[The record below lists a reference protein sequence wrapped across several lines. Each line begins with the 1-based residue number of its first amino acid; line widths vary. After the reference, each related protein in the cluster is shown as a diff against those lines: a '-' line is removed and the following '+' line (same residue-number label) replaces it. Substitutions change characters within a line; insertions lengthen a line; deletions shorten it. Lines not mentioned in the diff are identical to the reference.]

1 VAVAAIVEHAGAP
14 VEGDTPT
21 GSGGDDLAGFRS
33 LFYGCMRS
41 RADALFELVEAVLC
55 GRGPVVSL
63 PELSLEPVHRR
74 GHGAMYDALAAGR
87 VQIASLRRSL
97 AGLVLPRASN
107 GQIRL
112 AVDVS
117 AWPRPDAECSAD
129 RCHAHRPCRC
139 DGIRQTI
146 PGWPYSMVAGLESGR
161 SSWTALLDA
170 VRLRPDDDATELTA
184 TQIRGLVARLEQAG
198 QWHVDDPPILVVM
211 DAGYDVV
218 RLAFLLQDLPVLL
231 VARVRSDRVFY
242 APAAPAGGPGR
253 PARHGASLR
262 LAEPASWPDC
272 HAASTDLHPRYGN
285 VSVQAWAR
293 MHPQLARR
301 GGWSNHPGKLPIIEG
316 TLIRIRV
323 DRLPGDRAPKP
334 VWLWHSHPEAAELDL
349 QRVFR
354 IFLRRFDIEHTFR
367 FLKQTLGWTRPRLR
381 TPQQADRWT
390 WLIIAAYTQLRL
402 ARGLATD
409 LRRPWEAP
417 LDPDRLTPARV
428 RRGFPRIRRTV
439 GLPASAPKPTR
450 PGPGRPKGSRNRHK
464 ANRYTVGKQ
473 PKVDISQVGAA
484 TT

>member
-1 VAVAAIVEHAGAP
+1 
-14 VEGDTPT
+14 
-21 GSGGDDLAGFRS
+21 
-33 LFYGCMRS
+33 
-41 RADALFELVEAVLC
+41 
-55 GRGPVVSL
+55 
-63 PELSLEPVHRR
+63 
-74 GHGAMYDALAAGR
+74 
-87 VQIASLRRSL
+87 
-97 AGLVLPRASN
+97 
-107 GQIRL
+107 
-112 AVDVS
+112 
-117 AWPRPDAECSAD
+117 
-129 RCHAHRPCRC
+129 
-139 DGIRQTI
+139 
-146 PGWPYSMVAGLESGR
+146 MVAGLESGR